1 MAKKIGER
9 TFVTSITFPISYD
22 IAAQNVIEKEGG
34 SFGEL
39 VRTALQEYLIKK
51 GELQK

>member
-22 IAAQNVIEKEGG
+22 IAAQNVMEREGG
-34 SFGEL
+34 SFGEH
-39 VRTALQEYLIKK
+39 VRIAMKEYLVKK
-51 GELQK
+51 GELKN